1 MLLFSS
7 FSWYDSN
14 LQKINMTSSVVVSHV
29 SLVPSV
35 YGHFFK
41 IQTFDEKE
49 IPYDSMCALVK
60 MMDGCCLNCHKGTG
74 LAEMVS
80 FHLIH

>member
-1 MLLFSS
+1 MP
-7 FSWYDSN
+7 
-14 LQKINMTSSVVVSHV
+14 SSVVVSHI

-35 YGHFFK
+35 YGYFLTL
-41 IQTFDEKE
+41 QTLDEKE

-60 MMDGCCLNCHKGTG
+60 MMGGCCLSCHKGTG